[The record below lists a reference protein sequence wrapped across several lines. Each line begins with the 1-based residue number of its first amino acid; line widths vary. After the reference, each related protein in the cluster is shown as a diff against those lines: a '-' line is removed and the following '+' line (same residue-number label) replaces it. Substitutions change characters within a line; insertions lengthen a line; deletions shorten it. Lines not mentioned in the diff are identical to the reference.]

1 MKKVGI
7 RNGSVL
13 LPSVLAIL
21 SVYRTIV
28 LTLNRP
34 TRGIPVVACLCYL
47 FLPDQIVGAD
57 KDDEALEK
65 YKRDL
70 LGDVSNVA
78 IVDEANP
85 RY

>member
-1 MKKVGI
+1 M
-7 RNGSVL
+7 
-13 LPSVLAIL
+13 
-21 SVYRTIV
+21 
-28 LTLNRP
+28 
-34 TRGIPVVACLCYL
+34 
-47 FLPDQIVGAD
+47 QIVGAD

-85 RY
+85 RYAQWAETI

>member
-1 MKKVGI
+1 M
-7 RNGSVL
+7 
-13 LPSVLAIL
+13 
-21 SVYRTIV
+21 
-28 LTLNRP
+28 NRS